1 MRCTRIQLVYTLHLM
16 YANRDLKSPNILV
29 DKHWRVKVC
38 DFNLS
43 RFMEEQC
50 VLSSLAATNPRWLAP
65 EILSGQGYTF
75 SSDVY
80 SFGIILWELMTWQVP
95 WHDSGPWQVVAMVTE
110 GKQRPEVPQAAAL
123 PCGDFPG
130 LAEYVALMRDCWAQD
145 AAMRPTFGTVI
156 TRLRCVC
163 MHMYCSQ

>member
-1 MRCTRIQLVYTLHLM
+1 MLLVLVSYCLWMIAVVITPAVPAWPHPSPTSRTP
-16 YANRDLKSPNILV
+16 RDLKSPNILV

-80 SFGIILWELMTWQVP
+80 SFGIILCVGIGCRGGVGGCRAVLDIRLIVLSLFVIATHATLHV
-95 WHDSGPWQVVAMVTE
+95 D
-110 GKQRPEVPQAAAL
+110 AL
-123 PCGDFPG
+123 LCLSFP
-130 LAEYVALMRDCWAQD
+130 
-145 AAMRPTFGTVI
+145 
-156 TRLRCVC
+156 
-163 MHMYCSQ
+163 